1 VVGGLGETT
10 DLSGFGRSSV
20 YTFMPQTVILASV
33 LCEIFLYLVLSPRLS
48 TATPWSM
55 LQTVDSDVF
64 EIHNSTFNNRPS
76 G

>member
-10 DLSGFGRSSV
+10 DLSGFGRSSI
-20 YTFMPQTVILASV
+20 YTFMTQTVILASV
-33 LCEIFLYLVLSPRLS
+33 LCEIFLYLVLSP
-48 TATPWSM
+48 TPWGM
-55 LQTVDSDVF
+55 LQTVDSAVF